1 MFFLDKAYRS
11 LSVTSFQ
18 LLPCLSLSWFSLL
31 VTSFLVFSFLSMP
44 SLTWRHLSNNRIGAK
59 LPAPLV
65 SRKNYIKS
73 PSNWNSSLTTLFS
86 YILRKRARC
95 LHIQERDVHLTLSK
109 GMNFDFLANKLN
121 HELQKVLVPVEQRLT
136 IISNQP
142 ASPCTYTSPLYAP
155 QI

>member
-18 LLPCLSLSWFSLL
+18 LFPCLPLSWFSLL
-31 VTSFLVFSFLSMP
+31 FTSFLVFPFLSMS
-44 SLTWRHLSNNRIGAK
+44 SLTFISFHFLPCLSLPFTSEIIIVHDEKVWWRHLSNNRIGAK
-59 LPAPLV
+59 LPVPLL
-65 SRKNYIKS
+65 SWKNYIKF

-95 LHIQERDVHLTLSK
+95 LHIQEHDVHLTLSK

-121 HELQKVLVPVEQRLT
+121 HELQ
-136 IISNQP
+136 
-142 ASPCTYTSPLYAP
+142 
-155 QI
+155 